1 MLLHNSSNKP
11 PSEPQLTA
19 LHHLG
24 SITPPPSW
32 CNTPLCGVTPARNK
46 QQCGHA
52 PQHASRYVRQAAQR
66 RLKRRREIE
75 THAPSTTTRHALST
89 PAPTTA
95 STTGTRANK
104 RHGSTRD
111 SSPTISHVI
120 PPGTNPHTAGNLWNS
135 NDPNSM
141 FEIVIRELRATFW
154 GSMRG
159 MDSVCDSSAM
169 DSAIASVTTRQT
181 IQRRTKRR
189 LATEKHAPATRP
201 LTAAP
206 ISRVGTVTPKP
217 LELASLSV
225 ACAGTTAPSADS

>member
-141 FEIVIRELRATFW
+141 FEIVVRELRATFL
-154 GSMRG
+154 GKHARHGPHLRQLSYGISDGVRN
-159 MDSVCDSSAM
+159 DSTTTEE
-169 DSAIASVTTRQT
+169 TTRDREAHARHNTSHRSTHQLPGSSNH
-181 IQRRTKRR
+181 IRT
-189 LATEKHAPATRP
+189 TRGP
-201 LTAAP
+201 LHCIHLFSTP
-206 ISRVGTVTPKP
+206 IGRNR
-217 LELASLSV
+217 
-225 ACAGTTAPSADS
+225 

>member
-141 FEIVIRELRATFW
+141 FEIVVRELRATFLGKHARHGPHLRQLSYGISDGVRNDSTTTEETTHDRETRACDETANSSTHQLL
-154 GSMRG
+154 GSSNHIR
-159 MDSVCDSSAM
+159 
-169 DSAIASVTTRQT
+169 TTRGALQSVH
-181 IQRRTKRR
+181 
-189 LATEKHAPATRP
+189 LFS
-201 LTAAP
+201 AP
-206 ISRVGTVTPKP
+206 IGHNR
-217 LELASLSV
+217 
-225 ACAGTTAPSADS
+225 